1 MNKYFFSHSGAVPQ
15 RLHYFPDPLLGPTDS
30 SVVHYFSW
38 SRPKIFFPCFDA
50 TPSLLRDLMSGRSLL
65 ALVGSRT
72 TSRGD
77 TVSLFIL
84 FPVLQNNYCGL
95 NFGSVTDQFGRVLQP
110 GLGSRFYKETDK
122 PAISASPQLSTKVAR
137 VRKKIAKV

>member
-1 MNKYFFSHSGAVPQ
+1 MNKYFLFLIQGQFPNASTISQTHYWVLLIPVLFTTFHGAVQ
-15 RLHYFPDPLLGPTDS
+15 KY
-30 SVVHYFSW
+30 
-38 SRPKIFFPCFDA
+38 FFPCFDA
-50 TPSLLRDLMSGRSLL
+50 SPSFLRDLMSGRSLL

-95 NFGSVTDQFGRVLQP
+95 NFGSDTDQFGRVLQP

-137 VRKKIAKV
+137 VRKKNR